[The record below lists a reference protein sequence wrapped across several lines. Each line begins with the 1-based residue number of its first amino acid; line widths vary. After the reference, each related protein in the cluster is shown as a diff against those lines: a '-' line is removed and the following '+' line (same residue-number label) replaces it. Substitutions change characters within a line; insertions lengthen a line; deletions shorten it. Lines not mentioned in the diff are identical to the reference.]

1 MAELRTFSVGRR
13 LWNEGEKLSSNDMN
27 MAEWGSN
34 RLALHLFAELFRDA
48 LNGEAAAGVF
58 GEDSFAVSIDSGL
71 TLAVA
76 PGFAMVLD
84 STMSEGDDPFEP
96 AYEPVWLGAEDT
108 VTLSAHHATLPR
120 IDVISVAVDTTD
132 DQDESDQIKD
142 PGDGTISTST
152 ISTRRVYGALLTV
165 TAGTPGATPTAPA
178 TPTNHLKLAE
188 VNVPATSGAVVVHDY
203 RRRLLIGEHVGG
215 GATRSL
221 PVDWVPGSST
231 ECLAASAGT
240 SMVVTIAAGLIVC
253 AGQVYWAPRGQVTI
267 SAAHATLYRRD
278 IIVYQPDTGWA
289 IVTGTPALV
298 GSVADPAVTA
308 GDTPVAR
315 VRVDPAVVVIAAD
328 HVDDYRVRQPIQ
340 TQYIE
345 DDAITAAKIA
355 DGAVQ
360 TAKLDDEAVTT
371 AKIDDEA
378 VTEAKLATGCVV
390 ESKLG
395 DFGIGAAYDG
405 SLLGASPITVSIQAT
420 YLSGNNRGFTHY
432 LVKIVDRTTG
442 DPDAALFEINS
453 PTTGTAVTTAPGQSV
468 EMLTNSSGVLE
479 FTVEKLDAAVD
490 AQLQIFPLFEVGIIS
505 THAVDFT

>member
-1 MAELRTFSVGRR
+1 MAELRTFKVGRR

-84 STMSEGDDPFEP
+84 STMAEVDDPFEP
-96 AYEPVWLGAEDT
+96 AYEPVWLGEEDT

-289 IVTGTPALV
+289 IVAGTPALV

-345 DDAITAAKIA
+345 DDAITAAKIVN
-355 DGAVQ
+355 GAVQ
-360 TAKLDDEAVTT
+360 TAKIADDAVTT
-371 AKIDDEA
+371 AKIDDGA
-378 VTEAKLATGCVV
+378 VTSQKLSVVPVSFDVGQSLAGSVSTITIQLQDLEGDNLTEEVYFQVVFYDADGGVSTFYSIATPSEG
-390 ESKLG
+390 
-395 DFGIGAAYDG
+395 GANTTLP
-405 SLLGASPITVSIQAT
+405 S
-420 YLSGNNRGFTHY
+420 SGPAI
-432 LVKIVDRTTG
+432 LTT
-442 DPDAALFEINS
+442 D
-453 PTTGTAVTTAPGQSV
+453 AVTGQCIFD
-468 EMLTNSSGVLE
+468 LTDSSGGDNARMVLTPLNR
-479 FTVEKLDAAVD
+479 FGVANLTTV
-490 AQLQIFPLFEVGIIS
+490 LF
-505 THAVDFT
+505 